1 MSLRRKGNPE
11 NCGNRPPAKI
21 DTEAALC
28 YRALTRRGVT
38 IISEKKRT
46 YGGEVISQDLE
57 PDRNREN
64 QWKGGVMYEA
74 QGKGGE
80 EAQRRFQA

>member
-28 YRALTRRGVT
+28 YRALTRGGVT

-46 YGGEVISQDLE
+46 YE
-57 PDRNREN
+57 
-64 QWKGGVMYEA
+64 GV
-74 QGKGGE
+74 G
-80 EAQRRFQA
+80 